1 MTFCPKCGGK
11 IPKES
16 SFCIHC
22 GADIK
27 ELIDYR
33 LEGEE
38 IKIEEVLKEA
48 RQKYKS
54 GKYLEALKNLEPLLE
69 SDDMTALLL
78 ASSCYEGLEQYEKAL
93 NCIDK
98 VSILDR
104 DSKVSY
110 QKSYLL
116 YELRRYKEA
125 RDVAGK
131 ILLYMNPDEE
141 VKMGTVDLL
150 KLAGEKR
157 AYQALRNRHEKE
169 LKDVYGENYRHAKDI
184 IWDLRNL
191 EVELNLY
198 KEGGELKKLEE
209 AEKRVKKLRGE
220 LKNLKVK
227 QKSEKSEKEQRL
239 RIEAVKEICE
249 KGWKKLKSKNYNEVL
264 KDLKTI
270 IDSPWGISQ
279 EAEAMFLASRCY
291 NKIDEYEKELEYI
304 DKALKIKPTSG
315 RFWIFKGRVL
325 EHMQNYEDS
334 LDCFDNASATEATD
348 LSLGSSIDA
357 LIQKGQVC
365 MHMKKYEKALE
376 CFDEAF
382 MRTIEWG
389 VKNKIPEIHLR
400 RAWAFFELERYK
412 DAKDCAMRGM
422 ETNPEGTTK
431 KGLIE
436 IIEKLK

>member
-1 MTFCPKCGGK
+1 MAFCPKCGGK

-116 YELRRYKEA
+116 YELKRYKEA

-131 ILLYMNPDEE
+131 WMPKGSPKEVNVYDFPSLSEGKAVPYGICDIQKNKGLVNVGISHDTAEFAVESIRKWWFHFGYKQYPKADKILICADGGESNGYRNRLWKYNLQKLSDELPLSVTVCHYLPGTSKWNKIEHRMFSFISMNWRGEPLMNLE
-141 VKMGTVDLL
+141 TVINLIGSTKTKTGL
-150 KLAGEKR
+150 KI
-157 AYQALRNRHEKE
+157 QALLDTES
-169 LKDVYGENYRHAKDI
+169 
-184 IWDLRNL
+184 
-191 EVELNLY
+191 Y
-198 KEGGELKKLEE
+198 K
-209 AEKRVKKLRGE
+209 
-220 LKNLKVK
+220 
-227 QKSEKSEKEQRL
+227 
-239 RIEAVKEICE
+239 
-249 KGWKKLKSKNYNEVL
+249 
-264 KDLKTI
+264 T
-270 IDSPWGISQ
+270 GI
-279 EAEAMFLASRCY
+279 
-291 NKIDEYEKELEYI
+291 KIS
-304 DKALKIKPTSG
+304 DK
-315 RFWIFKGRVL
+315 
-325 EHMQNYEDS
+325 
-334 LDCFDNASATEATD
+334 
-348 LSLGSSIDA
+348 
-357 LIQKGQVC
+357 
-365 MHMKKYEKALE
+365 
-376 CFDEAF
+376 
-382 MRTIEWG
+382 
-389 VKNKIPEIHLR
+389 
-400 RAWAFFELERYK
+400 
-412 DAKDCAMRGM
+412 
-422 ETNPEGTTK
+422 
-431 KGLIE
+431 
-436 IIEKLK
+436 